1 MNRSQ
6 VVIMDAK
13 QKDSESRL
21 RSALHQ
27 LKEMHGLVAIKTG
40 TEVEDMSFS
49 EISMLRRITDG
60 LLPLHVKVG
69 GPEARNDIR
78 NLLQIGV
85 DGIIAPMIE
94 SSYALKNF
102 IQTLKELC
110 SPEQYEKLEK
120 GINLETVTAF
130 QNMDSILTSPARME
144 LKQITAAR
152 TDLSGSM
159 ERSPDDPEVLEA
171 CALIVARC
179 QEYELR
185 TSVGGAIHP
194 GIIEILVNRI
204 APDTINTRH
213 MVISRSALRQD
224 ATGHL
229 TRCLEFELELYRYLS
244 TIPGI
249 RQEAYSNRVKLLSA
263 RMKKALRT

>member
-1 MNRSQ
+1 MKANSQ
-6 VVIMDAK
+6 RAEYK
-13 QKDSESRL
+13 L
-21 RSALHQ
+21 RAALSF
-27 LKEMHGLVAIKTG
+27 LRDNHGLVAIKTG
-40 TEVEDMSFS
+40 TEVEDMSFE
-49 EISMLRRITDG
+49 EIGMLRRITSG
-60 LLPLHVKVG
+60 LLPLHVKIG

-78 NLLQIGV
+78 NLLQLQV

-102 IQTLKELC
+102 IETLRELC
-110 SPEQYEKLEK
+110 SPEKYACLEK
-120 GINLETVTAF
+120 GINLETITAV
-130 QNMDSILTSPARME
+130 QNLDSILTSNARRE

-159 ERSPDDPEVLEA
+159 NRLPDDNEVMEA
-171 CALIVARC
+171 CGLIVARC

-194 GIIEILVNRI
+194 GIIESLVGRI
-204 APDTINTRH
+204 EPDTINTRH
-213 MVISRSALRQD
+213 MVISRQALRKD

-229 TRCLEFELELYRYLS
+229 TACLEFELQLYRHLS

-249 RQEAYSNRVKLLSA
+249 RQEAYSRRVELLSA
-263 RMKKALRT
+263 RMRKKIRT

>member
-1 MNRSQ
+1 
-6 VVIMDAK
+6 MDAK
-13 QKDSESRL
+13 HKDSEARL
-21 RSALHQ
+21 RATLHR
-27 LKEMHGLVAIKTG
+27 LKDSHGLVAIKTG

-49 EISMLRRITDG
+49 EISMLRRITDQ
-60 LLPLHVKVG
+60 LLPLHVKIG

-102 IQTLKELC
+102 IQTLRELC
-110 SPEQYEKLEK
+110 TADQYASLEK

-130 QNMDSILTSPARME
+130 QNMDAILTSPARKE
-144 LKQITAAR
+144 LRQVTAAR

-159 ERSPDDPEVLEA
+159 DRSPDDPEVLEA
-171 CALIVARC
+171 CSLIVARC

-185 TSVGGAIHP
+185 TSVGGAVHP
-194 GIIEILVNRI
+194 GIIETLVHRI

-213 MVISRSALRQD
+213 MVISRAALRED

-229 TRCLEFELELYRYLS
+229 TRCLEFELELYRYLA

-249 RQEAYSNRVKLLSA
+249 RQEAYSNRVQLLSA

>member
-1 MNRSQ
+1 MS
-6 VVIMDAK
+6 MDAK
-13 QKDSESRL
+13 HKDSEARL
-21 RSALHQ
+21 RSYLHD
-27 LKEMHGLVAIKTG
+27 LKEQHGLVALKTG

-49 EISMLRRITDG
+49 EIAMLRRITNG
-60 LLPLHVKVG
+60 LLPLHVKIG

-94 SSYALKNF
+94 SAYALGNF
-102 IQTLKELC
+102 IQTLKDLC
-110 SPEQYEKLEK
+110 TSEQYGSVEK
-120 GINLETVTAF
+120 GINLETITAF
-130 QNMDSILTSPARME
+130 RNMDSILTSSTRKE
-144 LKQITAAR
+144 LNQVTAAR

-194 GIIEILVNRI
+194 GIIETLVNRI

-213 MVISRSALRQD
+213 MVISRSALRED
-224 ATGHL
+224 GPGHL
-229 TRCLEFELELYRYLS
+229 TRSLEFELELYRYLS

-249 RQEAYSNRVKLLSA
+249 RQEAYSNRVKLLTA

>member
-1 MNRSQ
+1 
-6 VVIMDAK
+6 MDAK
-13 QKDSESRL
+13 HKSETRL
-21 RSALHQ
+21 RFFLQ
-27 LKEMHGLVAIKTG
+27 ELKNNHGLVALKTG
-40 TEVEDMSFS
+40 TEVEDMSFA
-49 EISMLRRITDG
+49 EISMLRRITAG
-60 LLPLHVKVG
+60 LLPLHVKIG

-78 NLLQIGV
+78 NLLHIQV

-94 SSYALKNF
+94 SAYALKNF
-102 IQTLKELC
+102 VGTLKELC
-110 SPEQYEKLEK
+110 SEDQYSKLEK

-130 QNMDSILTSPARME
+130 QNMDSILTSPARKE
-144 LKQITAAR
+144 LNQVTAAR

-159 ERSPDDPEVLEA
+159 ERSPDDAEVLEA

-194 GIIEILVNRI
+194 GIIETLVNRI

-213 MVISRSALRQD
+213 MVISRSALRED

-229 TRCLEFELELYRYLS
+229 LAALEFELELYRYLA
-244 TIPGI
+244 TIPGM
-249 RQEAYSNRVKLLSA
+249 RQAAYANRVQLLST